1 MMQQTQP
8 QQLSNFIDDFV
19 QSGIYPGGTGIIQDI
34 AYQLWDYDGK
44 QAPDSVCAVHLVLQ
58 PTDGSGDNKPQDI
71 YWSVGPSSDFQPDHT
86 GGFVLSGSRAGMS
99 NSSNWALVCAA
110 LKNTC
115 GMEAGAVNGPTG
127 IRALIGGE
135 MTLTRKDQPARENLD
150 RGPEAEQ
157 GGGGRNKSK
166 PTYLSPTRFKG
177 AWEKG
182 GAARRPAVPGPV
194 AVSAAAPTAHTAPA
208 APTTNGAVTS
218 TGAAAILR
226 QVLTESGGVI
236 EFSVLAKTM
245 LDKLVSVPPTER
257 IAVLK
262 AVSAANLPA
271 LAAEMGIT
279 FDGTLVAG

>member
-1 MMQQTQP
+1 MQQHTQP

-19 QSGIYPGGTGIIQDI
+19 QSGIYPGGTGIVQDI
-34 AYQLWDYDGK
+34 TYQLWDYDGK
-44 QAPDSVCAVHLVLQ
+44 QAPDSVCTVHLVLQ

-115 GMEAGAVNGPTG
+115 GMEASAVNGPTG
-127 IRALIGGE
+127 IKALIGGE

-150 RGPEAEQ
+150 RGPEATEQ
-157 GGGGRNKSK
+157 GGRNRSKSN
-166 PTYLSPTRFKG
+166 TYLSPTRFKG
-177 AWEKG
+177 TWEKG
-182 GAARRPAVPGPV
+182 GAARRTGPGLERQIREFER
-194 AVSAAAPTAHTAPA
+194 VSAAAA
-208 APTTNGAVTS
+208 APSTANGA
-218 TGAAAILR
+218 GGDAAAIVR

-236 EFSVLAKTM
+236 EFSKLPKAM
-245 LDKLVSVPPTER
+245 LEKLVSVAPTER

-262 AVSAANLPA
+262 AVSATNFPA

-279 FDGTLVAG
+279 FDGTIVAG